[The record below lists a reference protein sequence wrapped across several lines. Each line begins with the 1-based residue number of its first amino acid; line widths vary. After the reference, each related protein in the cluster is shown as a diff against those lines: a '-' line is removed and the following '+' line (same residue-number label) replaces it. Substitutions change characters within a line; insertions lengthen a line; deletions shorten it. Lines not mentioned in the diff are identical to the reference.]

1 MKQVRGLRK
10 QVSRGRMPRQ
20 RHTDRTWMMR
30 YWIILPALAAQPA
43 AAWAPVTLPGAV
55 RAALPSGHVARVATC
70 TRTLD
75 PPRVHCIV
83 VAARSN
89 EGDRNSPREAP
100 RRPLLVY
107 RLDGAIATLIAR
119 NDKVVLRRGEGG
131 QCDPVE
137 DAGALTIKGRFFT
150 LEQGVACGQHW
161 TDYTTFRFDLPTRSF
176 LWQNRIFESW
186 RMNDDA
192 RPDAAALVRDRR
204 LVSRANLRRP
214 VKLASYAP
222 Q

>member
-1 MKQVRGLRK
+1 ML
-10 QVSRGRMPRQ
+10 RQ
-20 RHTDRTWMMR
+20 RHVDRTWMMR
-30 YWIILPALAAQPA
+30 YWIILPVLAAQPA

-75 PPRVHCIV
+75 PPRVICIV
-83 VAARSN
+83 VAARPT
-89 EGDRNSPREAP
+89 EGDRHSLHEAP

-107 RLDGAIATLIAR
+107 RLNGATATLIAR
-119 NDKVVLRRGEGG
+119 NDKVVLRRNEGG

-137 DAGALTIKGRFFT
+137 DVGALTIKGRFFT

-161 TDYTTFRFDLPTRSF
+161 TDYTTFRFDPRTRSF
-176 LWQNRIFESW
+176 LWRNRIYESW

-192 RPDAAALVRDRR
+192 RPDAEALVSDRR
-204 LVSRANLRRP
+204 LVSRANIRRP
-214 VKLASYAP
+214 VTLGNYAP